1 MLAMLLYRTS
11 LREIDADEWP
21 NLTQLMYMIQKKFR
35 YAGAASPLDGSVADP
50 KKHASTPHDCVTIP
64 NLVTVG
70 ENVWA

>member
-1 MLAMLLYRTS
+1 MTEFNTAHVY
-11 LREIDADEWP
+11 DP
-21 NLTQLMYMIQKKFR
+21 KKIR
-35 YAGAASPLDGSVADP
+35 YAGAASPLDESVADP